1 MPRFMSTFRGKARG
15 IHTVYMPSARDAN
28 SSARATVPTKNLK
41 ISITATFRP
50 PDSEVCSSWATSKT
64 CLCSTTSP
72 VRWSASSQYAY
83 HTIPTHSL
91 PLVRSVARNTMC
103 ASISARPCQDRP
115 SSINGGLSATLRAP
129 RRLADISSPT
139 DLTRLSCRRTHHHF
153 TCNKKTLGLISVD
166 ISPSGIRGM
175 SVDFRITSSY
185 GCRSGS

>member
-15 IHTVYMPSARDAN
+15 THTVYMPSARDAN
-28 SSARATVPTKNLK
+28 SSARATVPTRNLK
-41 ISITATFRP
+41 IYITATFRP

-64 CLCSTTSP
+64 CLSSMTLP

-115 SSINGGLSATLRAP
+115 SSINGGLSATLRAL

-139 DLTRLSCRRTHHHF
+139 DLTRHPAAVH
-153 TCNKKTLGLISVD
+153 I
-166 ISPSGIRGM
+166 
-175 SVDFRITSSY
+175 ITSPATKK
-185 GCRSGS
+185 RSG